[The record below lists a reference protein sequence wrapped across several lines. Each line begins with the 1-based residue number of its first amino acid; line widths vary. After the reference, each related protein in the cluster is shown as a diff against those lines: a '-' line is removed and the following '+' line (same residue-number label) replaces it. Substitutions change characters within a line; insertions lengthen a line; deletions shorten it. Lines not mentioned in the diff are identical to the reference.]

1 MRAYLRRCTDDAFA
15 SFVSS
20 RSLSVRGS
28 WGTAPS
34 VFWYGAPGGTRG
46 PLGKGGAAER
56 WRVTPSVS
64 WVTRH
69 GAKPATTR
77 AYKSRPPPGR
87 RTVYAF
93 AKGPAPPKAITNSAP
108 KFFCLLFFT
117 EKHPPGGEPYRLCA
131 PQNQHPAAR
140 RPQTRPKN
148 LLLLFIIEKYPPAGQ
163 ARSSSLAKGPAKGD
177 HKSGPQKRALPTPE
191 RLFLLFWF
199 IPATHSPGG
208 AASRT
213 RRPHPRPCGR
223 RWEKSPASGCASGRT
238 PSPCPYQSQ
247 STAAH
252 PPY

>member
-1 MRAYLRRCTDDAFA
+1 MFT

-34 VFWYGAPGGTRG
+34 VFWYGVPGGTQG

-56 WRVTPSVS
+56 WRVAYPIGIA
-64 WVTRH
+64 TRH

-117 EKHPPGGEPYRLCA
+117 ESIT
-131 PQNQHPAAR
+131 R
-140 RPQTRPKN
+140 RRAVQALRPTKSTPRRQATTN
-148 LLLLFIIEKYPPAGQ
+148 Q
-163 ARSSSLAKGPAKGD
+163 ARKKEP
-177 HKSGPQKRALPTPE
+177 LPTPE

-199 IPATHSPGG
+199 MPATHLPGG

-223 RWEKSPASGCASGRT
+223 RWGKSPASDSSCGRT

>member
-1 MRAYLRRCTDDAFA
+1 MFT

-46 PLGKGGAAER
+46 PPGKGGAAER
-56 WRVTPSVS
+56 WRVVYPIGIA
-64 WVTRH
+64 TRY

-87 RTVYAF
+87 RTGF
-93 AKGPAPPKAITNSAP
+93 APRKINAPPKATTN
-108 KFFCLLFFT
+108 
-117 EKHPPGGEPYRLCA
+117 
-131 PQNQHPAAR
+131 
-140 RPQTRPKN
+140 
-148 LLLLFIIEKYPPAGQ
+148 Q
-163 ARSSSLAKGPAKGD
+163 ARKKEP
-177 HKSGPQKRALPTPE
+177 LPTPE

-199 IPATHSPGG
+199 MPATHSPGG
-208 AASRT
+208 ATSRT

-238 PSPCPYQSQ
+238 PLPCPYQSQ

-252 PPY
+252 PPC